1 MEAVSR
7 TACKSACAMSHR
19 PFRPNIP
26 YIRPLYQTHANGLRP
41 TILPYRVRPISNTNP
56 ARDSPCRCN
65 TELTNRV
72 RSANRPISNTQRKK
86 PYRMCFDHSSITAPW
101 SNWPKSPA
109 LSAVPISPYQ
119 AIYKGKCSWK
129 AIVSAQVIGIVRRAP
144 FRTRC
149 PASSRSHLIAA
160 AAITPPTQM
169 HGSAKTHGDKQTP
182 DYCTLLI
189 WARGKSHHGI
199 IVPRSTTVLRAR
211 QRSFPDE
218 GR

>member
-26 YIRPLYQTHANGLRP
+26 SIRPLYQTHANGLRP

-56 ARDSPCRCN
+56 ARDSPCRCD

-86 PYRMCFDHSSITAPW
+86 PYRMCFDHSSITALR

-109 LSAVPISPYQ
+109 ISAVPVSPYQ

-129 AIVSAQVIGIVRRAP
+129 AIVSAQVIGTVRRAS

-149 PASSRSHLIAA
+149 PRVFTFSSHCSGRHHASDTNARFREDAWRQANPRLLHFAGKGSWRIA
-160 AAITPPTQM
+160 PWYYRPTLD
-169 HGSAKTHGDKQTP
+169 GGPA
-182 DYCTLLI
+182 C
-189 WARGKSHHGI
+189 
-199 IVPRSTTVLRAR
+199 
-211 QRSFPDE
+211 
-218 GR
+218 